1 MLKHH
6 SPAKSGHSIKKKKQK
21 KTKKKQNKKQKT
33 KNLRDMC
40 FVSLWGVYTFTAKDG
55 DCL

>member
-6 SPAKSGHSIKKKKQK
+6 SPAKSGHSI
-21 KTKKKQNKKQKT
+21 NKKQKNKT
-33 KNLRDMC
+33 TLRDMC

>member
-6 SPAKSGHSIKKKKQK
+6 SPAKSGHSII
-21 KTKKKQNKKQKT
+21 KKQKT
-33 KNLRDMC
+33 TLRDMC

-55 DCL
+55 DCLINRYT

>member
-6 SPAKSGHSIKKKKQK
+6 SPAKSGHSIIKKKK
-21 KTKKKQNKKQKT
+21 KKKKLCETCVLSAYAK
-33 KNLRDMC
+33 
-40 FVSLWGVYTFTAKDG
+40 LWGVYTFTAKDG

>member
-6 SPAKSGHSIKKKKQK
+6 SPAKSGHSIKKKQK
-21 KTKKKQNKKQKT
+21 NKKP
-33 KNLRDMC
+33 LRDMC
-40 FVSLWGVYTFTAKDG
+40 FVSLWGVYTFTVKDG

>member
-6 SPAKSGHSIKKKKQK
+6 SPAKSGHSIIKKKK
-21 KTKKKQNKKQKT
+21 T
-33 KNLRDMC
+33 LRDMC
-40 FVSLWGVYTFTAKDG
+40 FVSLWGVYTFTAKEG

>member
-6 SPAKSGHSIKKKKQK
+6 IPAKSGHSIIKKKK
-21 KTKKKQNKKQKT
+21 KKKK
-33 KNLRDMC
+33 LRGMC

>member
-6 SPAKSGHSIKKKKQK
+6 SPAKSGHSIIKKKS
-21 KTKKKQNKKQKT
+21 T
-33 KNLRDMC
+33 KNCRTCALSVCDI
-40 FVSLWGVYTFTAKDG
+40 SHTFTAKDD